1 MDNIGL
7 KRGALELYDYDS
19 NYHNIYLKE
28 KYNLEELFKDRYV
41 LIEHVGS
48 TAIKGI
54 KSKPIIDILLVAED
68 MQSFIEYVNSIYNEV
83 LEPKGYTTKEEN
95 RGEEFLIRKEE
106 DGKVKAFIHVL
117 PITSPEIK
125 QYIWFRDYLNSN
137 AKEAKE
143 YEALKEKLLIK
154 YKEDRPRYTE
164 GKNEFIKNIIKK
176 ASK

>member
-7 KRGALELYDYDS
+7 KRGALELYEYNN
-19 NYHNIYLKE
+19 NYHEIYLKE
-28 KYNLEELFKDRYV
+28 KQNLEVLFEGKYT

-54 KSKPIIDILLVAED
+54 KSKPIIDILLATDDIE
-68 MQSFIEYVNSIYNEV
+68 SFIEYVDSIYNEL

-117 PITSPEIK
+117 PITSQEVN
-125 QYIWFRDYLNSN
+125 QYIVFRDYMNSN
-137 AKEAKE
+137 SKEAKL
-143 YEALKEKLLIK
+143 YEELKEELLIK
-154 YKEDRPRYTE
+154 YKDDRPRYTE
-164 GKNEFIKNIIKK
+164 GKNDFIKNIIKK
-176 ASK
+176 ASR